1 MEIDEAAAANEAAAA
16 VEAAVATAAA
26 GEASRAPASGLILQG
41 TSQCGTFE
49 HNTAIGTKAY
59 GPVVTSRPA
68 GLRVWDSSGDLNGPN
83 PVRVATGGQVQV
95 QIQVVDVFGGVVT
108 SGATDYI
115 RVRATLQN
123 PSASSS
129 LAAAAALPGISSSS
143 SSTTG
148 VSAVGTSP
156 GVSTDGDSETD
167 PKGVILSGLQQLS
180 SSNGSLILSGLR
192 LSGPPGTNT
201 TLYLKAS
208 DPSLLPASVPV
219 SLTSCSAGYMQL
231 PGSCQL
237 CPAGTYS
244 FDPEE
249 PRCALC
255 PAGATCNGSV
265 VVPISGFWHSN
276 PRSAQIHACSNPL
289 ACARDNARRQQ
300 LVDWQASNF
309 GAGLILG
316 KPKDAAAAAVGQY
329 MQEQCAAGYTG
340 TLCANCVQEP
350 AAIAANLVSHGRVA
364 GACVACGDRRGV
376 LGMYIAARLYDLALW
391 AALTW
396 LTWRAAKAWA
406 QAVTLNPATA
416 AATAGSLPPSSAA
429 AASLSARMAGGA
441 GEKGGS
447 IGANGMVLASSEAAA
462 AAAAAVGTSAPLQ
475 AHVSVFLDYLQMLSI
490 ISCSVASYSWPRSLQ
505 TFMTGFTFVPLG
517 TSRWVPVE
525 CLLPARLAYAR
536 SIVSLLV
543 TAALPLFYLGTS
555 AGVWIAGLVMGKMQ
569 RTPILALVVG
579 TGLFYPLIT
588 MSALNAFSCTYIDS
602 PRVGPGEVV
611 SAPGSYWSLD
621 PEVKCYEGQHLQL
634 MLGFGLPVVLLVVL
648 AWPLLLASMLWD
660 SRFRIRE
667 QQQHPATRRRYLV
680 RKTIKLCHQLLG
692 IYSGFTRPKLYLWP
706 VLVEVR
712 KLLLCVV
719 VVLAS
724 GSAPAVQLYVLWG
737 LLALVLLLEWWARA
751 KSTRALLALQLVA
764 IGALQAVVYL
774 AAAFTQVRAL
784 WVLLRE
790 RWTAAAYLLALL
802 VTCLFPL
809 HLSSICVD
817 QVS

>member
-1 MEIDEAAAANEAAAA
+1 
-16 VEAAVATAAA
+16 
-26 GEASRAPASGLILQG
+26 
-41 TSQCGTFE
+41 
-49 HNTAIGTKAY
+49 
-59 GPVVTSRPA
+59 
-68 GLRVWDSSGDLNGPN
+68 
-83 PVRVATGGQVQV
+83 
-95 QIQVVDVFGGVVT
+95 
-108 SGATDYI
+108 
-115 RVRATLQN
+115 
-123 PSASSS
+123 
-129 LAAAAALPGISSSS
+129 
-143 SSTTG
+143 
-148 VSAVGTSP
+148 
-156 GVSTDGDSETD
+156 
-167 PKGVILSGLQQLS
+167 
-180 SSNGSLILSGLR
+180 
-192 LSGPPGTNT
+192 
-201 TLYLKAS
+201 
-208 DPSLLPASVPV
+208 VPV
-219 SLTSCSAGYMQL
+219 
-231 PGSCQL
+231 
-237 CPAGTYS
+237 
-244 FDPEE
+244 
-249 PRCALC
+249 
-255 PAGATCNGSV
+255 
-265 VVPISGFWHSN
+265 SGFWHSN

-300 LVDWQASNF
+300 LESWQASNF

-316 KPKDAAAAAVGQY
+316 KPKDAAAAAVGEY

-350 AAIAANLVSHGRVA
+350 AAIAANRVSHGRVA
-364 GACVACGDRRGV
+364 GACVACGDRRAV
-376 LGMYIAARLYDLALW
+376 LGMYIAARVYDLVLW

-416 AATAGSLPPSSAA
+416 AATAGSLQPSSAA

-462 AAAAAVGTSAPLQ
+462 AAAAGVGTSAPLH

-490 ISCSVASYSWPRSLQ
+490 ISCSVASFSWPRSLQ

-525 CLLPARLAYAR
+525 CLLPAQLAYAR
-536 SIVSLLV
+536 SIVALLV

-621 PEVKCYEGQHLQL
+621 PDVKCYEGQHLQL

-737 LLALVLLLEWWARA
+737 LLALVLLLEWFARA

-774 AAAFTQVRAL
+774 AAAFTQVRRINHGL
-784 WVLLRE
+784 WEVDIV
-790 RWTAAAYLLALL
+790 LAL
-802 VTCLFPL
+802 
-809 HLSSICVD
+809 CVQLAVD
-817 QVS
+817 GGAC